1 MQVHEVILSSVNGIE
16 LSSSLISSIDINRA
30 TSLANKIKLS
40 SVNEVTIIVK
50 PIPSS
55 QSSNYICDQ
64 VSLLLSIG
72 VGFLLFT
79 NLITIIVFIISCL
92 WFIKS
97 KRRHKKL

>member
-1 MQVHEVILSSVNGIE
+1 MQVHEVTPSSVNGIE
-16 LSSSLISSIDINRA
+16 LSSSSISSIDINRA
-30 TSLANKIKLS
+30 TSLANKIKSS

-50 PIPSS
+50 PTASS

-92 WFIKS
+92 WFIRS